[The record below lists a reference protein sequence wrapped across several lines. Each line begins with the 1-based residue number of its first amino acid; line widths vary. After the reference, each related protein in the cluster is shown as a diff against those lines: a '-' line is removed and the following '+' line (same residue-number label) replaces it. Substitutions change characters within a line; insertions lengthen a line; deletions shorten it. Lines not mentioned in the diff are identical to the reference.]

1 MRRAWLL
8 LLLALPLILA
18 AGSAHAVPGQFAWTD
33 TGQSNGGP
41 ITFTADAPLCSSG
54 TVRDVGGIT
63 GIKMQHTC
71 TDGSGTFEFEVLGTG
86 HFHFN
91 AAGTG
96 RYASLR
102 GSGSC
107 SVTQNG
113 DGTFTRS
120 CHALADFDDT
130 PPSATIKALDV
141 LLGRHGFNLQAAFAT
156 SDNVAVN
163 TVKYRFSVTAV
174 GHALGHATG
183 TTPGG
188 TVRVSVGGRL
198 PRHARR
204 ITVSLRVVDPL
215 GNARTVARSMR
226 IRR

>member
-1 MRRAWLL
+1 VLRALL
-8 LLLALPLILA
+8 LLLLVLPVILA
-18 AGSAHAVPGQFAWTD
+18 AGSARAVPSQVVWTD
-33 TGQSNGGP
+33 TGLSNGGP
-41 ITFTADAPLCSSG
+41 ITFTAASPLCPSG

-71 TDGSGTFEFEVLGTG
+71 ADGSGTFEFEVIGTG

-107 SVTQNG
+107 SVTQNQ
-113 DGTFTRS
+113 DGTFNRS

-130 PPSATIKALDV
+130 APTAAIKRVDF
-141 LLGRHGFNLQAAFAT
+141 LLARQRFNLQAAFT
-156 SDNVAVN
+156 TTDNVAGN
-163 TVKYRFSVTAV
+163 PVKYRLSATAA
-174 GHALGHATG
+174 GHALGHASG
-183 TTPGG
+183 TTSGG
-188 TVRVSVGGRL
+188 TVRASVGGRL
-198 PRHARR
+198 PKHARR

-215 GNARTVARSMR
+215 GNARTVSRSYR
-226 IRR
+226 IPR